1 MKILKQEGLKWKQ
14 TQILGAKSI
23 LQSWQNNEQS
33 SSNSGSNIKKN
44 GIIGNE

>member
-1 MKILKQEGLKWKQ
+1 MKTNPNFK
-14 TQILGAKSI
+14 AKSI